1 MSTTHLWM
9 ILAYMLALP
18 AITPAL
24 LAAFF
29 WKRAPSAGVA
39 TSIAAALAWKA
50 SGIVVVDAVIPAIG
64 VSITSLALVS
74 PRTPPPRE
82 KVAPSFPPG

>member
-1 MSTTHLWM
+1 M

-29 WKRAPSAGVA
+29 WKRAPSAGAA
-39 TSIAAALAWKA
+39 TSLAAAPAATLAWKA

-64 VSITSLALVS
+64 VSITSLVLVS

-82 KVAPSFPPG
+82 KVAPSFPPS